1 MIGFHN
7 ENYIEVCKISLP
19 ITSTTINRS
28 YAAFEFF
35 TLANNKPFYLDR
47 HLQRLFKTL
56 EILRIK
62 TEYSKPTLEKIIL
75 NLIDKNPI
83 DNISYKIF
91 VIPETLPNS
100 DYFKGDVFIFPFLN
114 PILPASLYK
123 TGAKL
128 LVKEYNRFLPTA
140 KTTNYMASIFWGNE
154 INKQHAIDVLF
165 YNGKIIRETSR
176 SNIFIIKNDI
186 IYTPITD
193 ILYGITRSIGIDLIK
208 KNKLILIEKE
218 ISIEELFYADEVFIT
233 STTREIMPITN
244 IDSTSIGD
252 GKVGNITQNLIH
264 DFRQLKINY

>member
-1 MIGFHN
+1 MIGFYN
-7 ENYIEVCKISLP
+7 ENYTEVDKISLP

-28 YAAFEFF
+28 YTAFEFF

-62 TEYSKPTLEKIIL
+62 IEYSKSTLEKIII
-75 NLIDKNPI
+75 NLIDKNPL

-91 VIPETLPNS
+91 IIPETVPNS

-114 PILPASLYK
+114 AIQPVSLYK

-128 LVKEYNRFLPTA
+128 LLKEYNRFLPTA
-140 KTTNYMASIFWGNE
+140 KTTNYTASVYWENE

-176 SNIFIIKNDI
+176 SNIFIIKNNI

-193 ILYGITRSIGIDLIK
+193 ILFGITRSIAIDLIQ
-208 KNKLILIEKE
+208 KNNLILKEKE
-218 ISIEELFYADEVFIT
+218 ISIEELIHADEVFIT

-244 IDSTSIGD
+244 IDLISIGY
-252 GKVGNITQNLIH
+252 GKVGNITHNLIH
-264 DFRQLKINY
+264 DFRHLKTNY